1 MSVSNPMFRFHNL
14 PVAALAII
22 LNSFA
27 LMILVDGRSCC
38 ASSPDVKHV
47 STAFFSSNCLDC
59 HDSSTAEGGLDLTT
73 VEGSIDEA
81 RWLDTW
87 VRIFDKIESEK
98 MPPPDASTLSK
109 DDRKEFLSTIRPLLV
124 EAHAA
129 QKGTQ
134 LRRLNASEY
143 QNTLNDLFG
152 TNLKLAELLPPDSL
166 SHEFDNIGSALNMSM
181 VQLQRYLD
189 AADLV
194 LETSIASDTSP
205 PESIH
210 IEASYA
216 KTANADRFLG
226 KNWLELPDGAVV
238 FFQPWGYPTGMLRE
252 AGTRSAG
259 WYRIRV
265 TGYAYQSDEP
275 IEFSIGATTFARGL
289 ERPTFEYFAMP
300 PGEPTTIELT
310 AWIEDRYMIE
320 ITPYGIYDN
329 KYVIKKLGIDRYRGP
344 GLAILN
350 VKLDG
355 PLTEEFPSRGHR
367 LLFDGVD
374 RREVPPK
381 NPKDREKSWYRPRF
395 EIVADDPTAVAA
407 GSLHRVATAAFRR
420 PATNEDIQ
428 PYLELFRSQ
437 LESGESIE
445 DALKTAAAAILCSPR
460 FLFLQEPSGP
470 LDDFALATRLS
481 YFLTRTSPDSELLE
495 AASKG
500 KLTTDPD
507 ALRSQASRLIKS
519 EKFDRF
525 LSDFSESWLNLREL
539 EFTTP
544 DAVLFPEYDQFLL
557 HSMRRETFA
566 YLETLIKEDL
576 PIETLVKSDFVM
588 INSRLA
594 DHYGLPEVDGPE
606 IRKVA
611 LGDDKASQVRG
622 GFLTQAAV
630 LKASANGTNTSPV
643 VRGVWV
649 LERILGTTPSPPP
662 PGVPGVEP
670 DTRGASTLRQILAK
684 HRNLDNCRSCHQM
697 IDPPGFALESF
708 NPIGAWRDRYRIT
721 SGRGT
726 PISKIV
732 HGKKSRYKLGLHVDP
747 SGETLDGKK
756 FDGFEEFRDQL
767 SQEKEILTR
776 TFVEKLLTF
785 ATGRELGFSDRDE
798 IDEIVQNS
806 IENQTGIGELLY
818 AVIESDIF
826 RSK

>member
-1 MSVSNPMFRFHNL
+1 MFRLHKL
-14 PVAALAII
+14 SAASLAII
-22 LNSFA
+22 LNSLA
-27 LMILVDGRSCC
+27 LTLLVDARPCC
-38 ASSPDVKHV
+38 ANPTDVKQA
-47 STAFFSSNCLDC
+47 STAFFTSNCLDC
-59 HDSSTAEGGLDLTT
+59 HDSSTAEGGLDLTA

-87 VRIFDKIESEK
+87 VRIFDKIEAGE

-109 DDRKEFLSTIRPLLV
+109 ENREDFLSTIRPLLV

-143 QNTLNDLFG
+143 QNTLNDMFG

-194 LETSIASDTSP
+194 LETSIAKNTSP

-210 IEASYA
+210 IDASYA

-226 KNWLELPDGAVV
+226 KNWLKLPDDAVV

-259 WYRIRV
+259 WYRIRI

-275 IEFSIGATTFARGL
+275 IEFSVGATTFARGL

-320 ITPYGIYDN
+320 ITPYGIYDT
-329 KYVIKKLGIDRYRGP
+329 KYAIKKLGIDRYRGP

-350 VKLDG
+350 VELDG

-374 RREVPPK
+374 RHEVPPK
-381 NPKDREKSWYRPRF
+381 NPKDKEKSWYQPRF
-395 EIVADDPTAVAA
+395 EVVADDPLIVAA
-407 GSLHRVATAAFRR
+407 HSLQRVATAAFRR
-420 PATNEDIQ
+420 PATDEDVQ
-428 PYLELFRSQ
+428 PYRELFRSHV
-437 LESGESIE
+437 ENGESIE
-445 DALKTAAAAILCSPR
+445 EALKTATAAIMCSPR
-460 FLFLQEPSGP
+460 FLFLQEPAGP
-470 LDDFALATRLS
+470 LDDYALATRLS
-481 YFLTRTSPDSELLE
+481 YFLTRTSPDAELLA

-500 KLTTDPD
+500 ELTSNPET
-507 ALRSQASRLIKS
+507 LRSQTSRLIKS
-519 EKFDRF
+519 EKFERF

-544 DAVLFPEYDQFLL
+544 DSVLFPEYDQFLL
-557 HSMRRETFA
+557 HSMRRETLA

-576 PIETLVKSDFVM
+576 PIETLVKSDFAM

-611 LGDDKASQVRG
+611 LGDDEASQIRG

-630 LKASANGTNTSPV
+630 LKVSANGTNTSPV

-649 LERILGTTPSPPP
+649 LERILGITPSPPP

-684 HRNLDNCRSCHQM
+684 HRNLENCRSCHQM

-732 HGKKSRYKLGLHVDP
+732 HGRKTRYKLGLHVDA

-756 FDGFEEFRDQL
+756 FKGFVEFRDQL
-767 SQEKEILTR
+767 SQEKETLTR

-785 ATGRELGFSDRDE
+785 ATGRELGFSDREE
-798 IDEIVQNS
+798 IDLIVQHS
-806 IENQTGIGELLY
+806 IENQTGIGELVY
-818 AVIESDIF
+818 AVVESEIF